1 MMHAN
6 ERRSVDQRPSAV
18 NTTSQRTQKT
28 IAVIGGGISGMAA
41 AARLAAA
48 GYRVTLF
55 EGAGELGGKLTDYRW
70 QDFRF
75 DKGPSLFTMP
85 EELNDLFAVCG
96 KRLDDYLQYD
106 RLELVT
112 RYFYPDG
119 TRVDAWSEPERFAAE
134 LEQQVGESKSKVLRY
149 LERAKLMYETTA
161 PVFLHRSL
169 HDWQNLMRFSTFL
182 KVLRIPWLGVT
193 TTMHRFNK
201 SWFKSER
208 TIQLFN
214 RFATYNG
221 SDPYRA
227 PATLNLIAHIEL
239 NKGAF
244 YPHGGMI
251 AIRNAMAQLLH
262 ELGVEVKLNTKISRI
277 LEQYEKVTGIVAG
290 NEHLLCDEVV
300 SAIDIMQVEKQLMP
314 QPYQN
319 KERLKTELSTSAIIF
334 HWAIKGQYAQLDLHN
349 IFFSSHYRQE
359 FEQLKQGKITDD
371 PTIYVYVSNKSQA
384 ADAPEGHENWFVMV
398 NTPPHTHQDWQ
409 SMVDKVRQY
418 AHDTLSKALHCD
430 TRSLLLHEHVTNPL
444 DLERNTGSVGGSIYG
459 PASNNKWAA
468 FLRQANRHS
477 QLKGLYFVGGSV
489 HPGGGIPLC
498 LLSAKITTELMLK
511 K

>member
-1 MMHAN
+1 
-6 ERRSVDQRPSAV
+6 
-18 NTTSQRTQKT
+18 
-28 IAVIGGGISGMAA
+28 MAA

-48 GYRVTLF
+48 GYQVTLF
-55 EGAGELGGKLTDYRW
+55 EGAAELGGKLTDYRW

-85 EELNDLFAVCG
+85 EELNELFVACG

-134 LEQQVGESKSKVLRY
+134 LEQQVGEPKSRVLRY
-149 LERAKLMYETTA
+149 LRRAELMYETTA

-169 HDWQNLMRFSTFL
+169 HDWRNLLRFSTFL
-182 KVLRIPWLGVT
+182 RVLRLPWLGVT
-193 TTMHRFNK
+193 TTMHRFNR
-201 SWFKSER
+201 SWFKHER
-208 TIQLFN
+208 TVQLFD

-251 AIRNAMAQLLH
+251 AIRNAMARLLD
-262 ELGVEVKLNTKISRI
+262 EMGVTVKLNSRVDKFFVHDHQI
-277 LEQYEKVTGIVAG
+277 KGVVCGEQKEVFDT
-290 NEHLLCDEVV
+290 VV
-300 SAIDIMQVEKQLMP
+300 SAIDIMQAEKALMP
-314 QPYQN
+314 GKYRNTQ
-319 KERLKTELSTSAIIF
+319 RLKTELSTSAIIF
-334 HWAIKGQYAQLDLHN
+334 HWAMQGNHAPLDLHN
-349 IFFSSHYRQE
+349 IFFSSHYHRE
-359 FEQLKQGKITDD
+359 FERLKQGKMTTD
-371 PTIYVYVSNKSQA
+371 PTIYVYVSSKSHTG
-384 ADAPEGHENWFVMV
+384 DAPEGHENWFVMV
-398 NTPPHTHQDWQ
+398 NTPPHQEQDWHN
-409 SMVDKVRQY
+409 MVDKVRQY
-418 AHDTLSKALHCD
+418 AHDTLSDALHCD

-444 DLERNTGSVGGSIYG
+444 DLERNTGSVGGAIYG

-477 QLKGLYFVGGSV
+477 KIKGLYFVGGSV

-498 LLSAKITTELMLK
+498 LLSAKITTELMVK